1 MSRRKAGQLIQIE
14 IEILIEALRLAMADE
29 PEFHGFAIAKELRD
43 GDGSAALIGHGTLY
57 KALGRLEAG
66 GLLES
71 RWEDPDAAAA
81 EARPRRRLYHITTAG
96 RTAANAAI
104 IAQPPAD
111 PRWQAGIEP
120 A

>member
-14 IEILIEALRLAMADE
+14 IDILIEALRLAMADE

-43 GDGSAALIGHGTLY
+43 GAGSAALIGHGTLY

-71 RWEDPDAAAA
+71 RWEDPDSAAA

-96 RTAANAAI
+96 RIAANAAI
-104 IAQPPAD
+104 VAQPTD
-111 PRWQAGIEP
+111 GLRWQAGIEP